1 MKKEIRKIILT
12 RGIPGSGKTFWAKSW
27 SMEDPEH
34 RIRLNWDDMRNMMGL
49 YWVPSREPINKA
61 MLQAGLLIAMTNGY
75 DIVIDNMNLNP
86 KAWEEYEGIIK
97 RHNALSG
104 SNNHYELEF
113 KDFFD
118 VSIEE
123 CIKRDSLRSNPIG
136 EKTIREIWRKYKHL
150 IQTTKI
156 EKLVKNLQPRDV
168 TKENC
173 IVVDMD
179 STLCFNT
186 SKRPWYGK
194 GSTEAMI
201 NDEENRG
208 VCEVIR
214 TLSDSYPLILVT
226 GRNKTQ
232 RDVTIEWLSKHNINV
247 QECYFRNTDDFRS
260 AKVYKQEQIEKIM
273 KNYNIIAIFEDETS
287 IVSMYRNLGLTVLQP
302 NE

>member
-1 MKKEIRKIILT
+1 MKKEVRKIILT
-12 RGIPGSGKTFWAKSW
+12 RGIPGSGKSFWAKSW
-27 SMEDPEH
+27 SLEDPEH

-49 YWVPSREPINKA
+49 YWVPSREPVNKA
-61 MLQAGLLIAMTNGY
+61 MLQAGLLIAMTEGY
-75 DIVIDNMNLNP
+75 DIVIDNMNLNS
-86 KAWEEYEGIIK
+86 KTWEEYEGIIK

-104 SNNHYELEF
+104 SKNYYELEF

-123 CIKRDSLRSNPIG
+123 CIKRDSLRANPIG
-136 EKTIREIWRKYKHL
+136 EKTIKEIWRKYKHL

-156 EKLVKNLQPRDV
+156 ENLVKNLRPRDI

-186 SKRPWYGK
+186 SKRPWYGT

-201 NDEENRG
+201 NDEENRN
-208 VCEVIR
+208 VCELVR
-214 TLSDSYPLILVT
+214 QLSDTYPLILVT
-226 GRNKTQ
+226 GRDKTQ
-232 RDVTIEWLSKHNINV
+232 RDVTIEWLSKHNINI
-247 QECYFRNTDDFRS
+247 QECYFRNINDFRS
-260 AKVYKQEQIEKIM
+260 SKVYKQEQIEKIL
-273 KNYNIIAIFEDETS
+273 KDYNIIAIFEDES
-287 IVSMYRNLGLTVLQP
+287 SVVNMYRNLGLTVLQP

>member
-12 RGIPGSGKTFWAKSW
+12 RGIPGSGKSFWAKSW

-61 MLQAGLLIAMTNGY
+61 MLQAGLLIAMTEGY

-86 KAWEEYEGIIK
+86 KSWKEYEDIIR
-97 RHNALSG
+97 RHNAMSG
-104 SNNHYELEF
+104 SKIHYTLEF

-118 VSIEE
+118 TSLEE
-123 CIKRDSLRSNPIG
+123 CIKRDSSRPNPIG
-136 EKTIREIWRKYKHL
+136 EKTIREIWKKYKHF
-150 IQTTKI
+150 IQTSKI
-156 EKLVKNLQPRDV
+156 ENLVKNLQPRDV

-186 SKRPWYGK
+186 SKRPWYGE

-201 NDEENRG
+201 NDEENRS

-226 GRNKTQ
+226 GRDKTQ
-232 RDVTIEWLSKHNINV
+232 RDVTLEWLKQHDITIK
-247 QECYFRNTDDFRS
+247 ECYFRNIGDFRS
-260 AKVYKQEQIEKIM
+260 SKIYKQEQIEKIL
-273 KNYNIIAIFEDETS
+273 KDYNIIAIFEDESS
-287 IVSMYRNLGLTVLQP
+287 IVNMYRELGLTVLQP
-302 NE
+302 N

>member
-86 KAWEEYEGIIK
+86 KTWEEYEGIIK

-118 VSIEE
+118 VPIEE

-168 TKENC
+168 TKDDC

-186 SKRPWYGK
+186 SKRSWYGK

-201 NDEENRG
+201 NDEENRS
-208 VCEVIR
+208 VCEIIR
-214 TLSDSYPLILVT
+214 MLSDSYPLILVT
-226 GRNKTQ
+226 GRDKTQ
-232 RDVTIEWLSKHNINV
+232 RDVTLEWLKQHNITIK
-247 QECYFRNTDDFRS
+247 ECYFRDLGDFRS
-260 AKVYKQEQIEKIM
+260 SKVYKQEQIEKIL
-273 KNYNIIAIFEDETS
+273 KDYNIIAIFEDES
-287 IVSMYRNLGLTVLQP
+287 SVVNMYRELGLTVLQP
-302 NE
+302 NG